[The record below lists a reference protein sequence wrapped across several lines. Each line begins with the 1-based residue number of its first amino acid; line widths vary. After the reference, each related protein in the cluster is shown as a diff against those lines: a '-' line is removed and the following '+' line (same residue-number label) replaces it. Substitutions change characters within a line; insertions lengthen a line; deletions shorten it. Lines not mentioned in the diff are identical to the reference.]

1 MASVPRVSREPRAFA
16 HEIRACVLVVSVQ
29 RGVVAVIK
37 LVLAR
42 VIQAKVLF

>member
-29 RGVVAVIK
+29 RGVVIK

>member
-29 RGVVAVIK
+29 RGVVIR

>member
-1 MASVPRVSREPRAFA
+1 VASVPRVSREPRAFA

-29 RGVVAVIK
+29 RGVVIR